1 LKRRLFGRVPAKRG
15 MGHGK
20 QPAERKGKQHLALA
34 KEKVQL
40 GSGLLY
46 LGKHRR
52 LTRIEKPSSAGVWD
66 FGHPLTT
73 SDFGRVLILGFFG
86 KNLICYQ
93 VRGFQNTPSNF
104 GIFRS
109 FMNFC
114 RFECIFSFQLFTM
127 FCTKTRELA
136 TKFHQHQ
143 STKRRCS

>member
-1 LKRRLFGRVPAKRG
+1 

-86 KNLICYQ
+86 KKSNLPPGEGVSKYP
-93 VRGFQNTPSNF
+93 VK
-104 GIFRS
+104 FRNLRK
-109 FMNFC
+109 FY
-114 RFECIFSFQLFTM
+114 
-127 FCTKTRELA
+127 ELL
-136 TKFHQHQ
+136 QI
-143 STKRRCS
+143 